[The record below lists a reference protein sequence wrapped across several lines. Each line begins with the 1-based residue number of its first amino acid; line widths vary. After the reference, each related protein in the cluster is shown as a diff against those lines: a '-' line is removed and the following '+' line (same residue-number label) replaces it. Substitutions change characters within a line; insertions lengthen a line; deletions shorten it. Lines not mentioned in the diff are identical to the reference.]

1 MKRIVL
7 MIVPALICGVVFTGC
22 EKAEKSTKENDLVLT
37 SEDIKSFNV
46 TSGEIVFTAKK
57 VDEIISH
64 AGFSSELNFLIDG
77 KPVFVPSI
85 PISQFNGSP
94 FCCSPC
100 PWDGMND
107 LGLVILNSSAFL
119 LIEGYFP
126 WHFEGGLTL
135 KEQEENSQKRKKEL
149 EVLIVY
155 LKKAGKI
162 VE

>member
-1 MKRIVL
+1 MRKIVL
-7 MIVPALICGVVFTGC
+7 MILPALICGVVLTSCG
-22 EKAEKSTKENDLVLT
+22 KAEKTIKENALVLT

-46 TSGEIVFTAKK
+46 TSGEIVFAAKK

-64 AGFSSELNFLIDG
+64 AGFPSELNFLIDG

-85 PISQFNGSP
+85 PISQFNGSR

-107 LGLVILNSSAFL
+107 LGLFILNSSAFH
-119 LIEGYFP
+119 LIEGYLP
-126 WHFEGGLTL
+126 WFFEGGLTL
-135 KEQEENSQKRKKEL
+135 KQQEENSQKRKKEL

-155 LKKAGKI
+155 LRKAGKI

>member
-7 MIVPALICGVVFTGC
+7 MIVPALICGMVFTSC
-22 EKAEKSTKENDLVLT
+22 EKAEKTTKENDLVLT
-37 SEDIKSFNV
+37 SEDIKSFNA

-64 AGFSSELNFLIDG
+64 AGFSSDLNFFIDS

-85 PISQFNGSP
+85 PISQFNGSR

-100 PWDGMND
+100 PWAGMND
-107 LGLVILNSSAFL
+107 LGLIILNSSSFL
-119 LIEGYFP
+119 LIEGYLP
-126 WHFEGGLTL
+126 WHFEGGLTI
-135 KEQEENSQKRKKEL
+135 KEQEENSEKRMKEL
-149 EVLIVY
+149 EVLIVN
-155 LKKAGKI
+155 LRKAGKI